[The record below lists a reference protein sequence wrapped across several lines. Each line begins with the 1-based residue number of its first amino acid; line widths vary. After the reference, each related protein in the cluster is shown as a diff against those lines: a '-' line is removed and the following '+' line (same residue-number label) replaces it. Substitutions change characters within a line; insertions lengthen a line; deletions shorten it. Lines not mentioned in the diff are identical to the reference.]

1 MKKLSIS
8 MLLCCCSSVSFATN
22 PTLLQQYDVTANV
35 TSELITSA
43 PLQEIDK
50 SASQL
55 VSLAKSILP
64 KFTQK
69 HPQCRVYLNA
79 VLAAADSMQTLS
91 LKDIELHYHQDQKL
105 PALTSSDCYHA
116 KDLLVHPATV
126 VVMAK
131 TMADNKANRL
141 KMRHEIVEV
150 IQHLSLVKDAVK

>member
-64 KFTQK
+64 TFTQK

-91 LKDIELHYHQDQKL
+91 LKDIELHYHQDQKTTQL
-105 PALTSSDCYHA
+105 HREY
-116 KDLLVHPATV
+116 K
-126 VVMAK
+126 
-131 TMADNKANRL
+131 
-141 KMRHEIVEV
+141 
-150 IQHLSLVKDAVK
+150 